1 MLNQPRNAPRNV
13 KIRGLSLVATALLM
27 FVGSLLAYAQGFT
40 QEASISVSFAT
51 PPKEPVPVY
60 VLAGQSA
67 LVVFDESIGRL
78 AVSNTDVAE
87 AVLVAPNQMMVNGK
101 ISGRARFTAWSKD
114 TTQFVF
120 FDVDVRVNLAQ
131 IDSQV
136 RALFPNLDIRLS
148 QANGAVVISGNVPN
162 AVMAQVDAVVKAAG
176 YKTVNLAAKTVE
188 NIAQVQMHVKVAEVQ
203 RNKLAEYAYSP
214 VVQTNARNAGTSNT
228 GRSPYTVGAT
238 PQGEAGL
245 RTVDILGSVSCA
257 MNVFFF
263 TNGISNYIRA
273 LQTSGA
279 LRSLAEPNLVAM
291 DGKEASFLAGG
302 EIPVPILQSS
312 GGSGGGGVS
321 VVWKE
326 YGVRLNFKP
335 EILDEQHIRLY
346 IEPEVSTL
354 DFASGIDFGGYR
366 IPALRARRVK
376 TSIELQNG
384 QTFGIAGLLDNSETK
399 SLGKI
404 PVIADIPIIGN
415 LFKSKSF
422 QKNETEIV
430 FIVTTTLVKPWN
442 PDQVPT
448 YKGVEGIRNGSPLGT
463 HYPDAPKAEGDKNE
477 TNGEAPV
484 ASPLVAPEAEKSA
497 GEAMPVEGGANPPV
511 APANGEAP
519 TTTGGD
525 AAAPS
530 APTTGPEAPPVGT
543 QAADPSNP
551 ANQIGPPQGVPSNTS
566 APSAT
571 PTEKAPEKVPSAPT
585 TSNAKPTIKRG
596 TTPDKG
602 VTALQWKIQVPVTAT
617 VTAQTRP

>member
-1 MLNQPRNAPRNV
+1 MLNQSRNAPHNV
-13 KIRGLSLVATALLM
+13 KIRGMALVATALLM
-27 FVGSLLAYAQGFT
+27 FAGSLLAYAQGFA

-78 AVSNTDVAE
+78 AVSNTEVAE

-101 ISGRARFTAWSKD
+101 LSGRARFTAWSKD

-136 RALFPNLDIRLS
+136 RALFPNMDIRLS
-148 QANGAVVISGNVPN
+148 QANGAVVISGNVPSL
-162 AVMAQVDAVVKAAG
+162 VMSQVDAIVKAAG
-176 YKTVNLAAKTVE
+176 YKTVNLAAQAVE
-188 NIAQVQMHVKVAEVQ
+188 SIQQVQMNVRVAEVQ
-203 RNKLAEYAYSP
+203 RNKMAEYAYSP
-214 VVQTNARNAGTSNT
+214 SVQMNGRNAGTSNT
-228 GRSPYTVGAT
+228 GSAPVRTDAASGGP
-238 PQGEAGL
+238 L
-245 RTVDILGSVSCA
+245 RTVELLGAATSS
-257 MNVFFF
+257 MNLFFF
-263 TNGISNYIRA
+263 TNGIANYIRA

-302 EIPVPILQSS
+302 EIPVPIVQASGNGQSA
-312 GGSGGGGVS
+312 VTI
-321 VVWKE
+321 VWKE
-326 YGVRLNFKP
+326 YGVRLHFKP
-335 EILDEQHIRLY
+335 QILDEQHIRLE

-354 DFASGIDFGGYR
+354 DYASGVDFQGYR
-366 IPALRARRVK
+366 VPALRTRKVK

-422 QKNETEIV
+422 QKNETEVV
-430 FIVTTTLVKPWN
+430 FIVTTNLIKPWN
-442 PDQVPT
+442 ADQVPT

-463 HYPDAPKAEGDKNE
+463 HYPDPPKAESDKNE
-477 TNGEAPV
+477 TKEDAPV
-484 ASPLVAPEAEKSA
+484 ASPVAVPEAEKSA
-497 GEAMPVEGGANPPV
+497 GEAMPVEGGANPV
-511 APANGEAP
+511 APANGETPAP
-519 TTTGGD
+519 TGGD
-525 AAAPS
+525 AAAP
-530 APTTGPEAPPVGT
+530 ATTGTEAPPVGT
-543 QAADPSNP
+543 QAVDPSNP
-551 ANQIGPPQGVPSNTS
+551 ANQIGQPQGVPSNTS

-571 PTEKAPEKVPSAPT
+571 PIEKAPEKVPSAPT
-585 TSNAKPTIKRG
+585 TSNAKPTTKRG
-596 TTPDKG
+596 ITPDKG
-602 VTALQWKIQVPVTAT
+602 VTALQWKIQVPATAT

>member
-1 MLNQPRNAPRNV
+1 MLNQPRNASRKAFLKPLKP
-13 KIRGLSLVATALLM
+13 KIRGLSLVATALMM
-27 FVGSLLAYAQGFT
+27 FVGSLSASAQGFA

-78 AVSNTDVAE
+78 AVSNVEVAE

-188 NIAQVQMHVKVAEVQ
+188 SIAQVQMHVKVAEVQ
-203 RNKLAEYAYSP
+203 RNKLSEYAYTP
-214 VVQTNARNAGTSNT
+214 IVQDRQTGGTTNT
-228 GRSPYTVGAT
+228 GRSPVSTSAISGG
-238 PQGEAGL
+238 PL
-245 RTVDILGSVSCA
+245 RTVDLLGAATNS
-257 MNVFFF
+257 MNIFFF

-291 DGKEASFLAGG
+291 DGKDASFLAGG

-312 GGSGGGGVS
+312 GGGGGGGVS

-384 QTFGIAGLLDNSETK
+384 QTFAIAGLLDNNETK
-399 SLGKI
+399 SLGRI
-404 PVIADIPIIGN
+404 PLIADIPVIGN

-430 FIVTTTLVKPWN
+430 FIVTTSLIKPWN

-463 HYPDAPKAEGDKNE
+463 HYPDAPKAEGDKDKNE
-477 TNGEAPV
+477 TNGDVPV
-484 ASPLVAPEAEKSA
+484 TSPAGTPETEKPA
-497 GEAMPVEGGANPPV
+497 GEAMPVEGGANPV

-519 TTTGGD
+519 
-525 AAAPS
+525 ASAAP
-530 APTTGPEAPPVGT
+530 ATGPEAPPVGT

-571 PTEKAPEKVPSAPT
+571 PIEKAPEKVPSAPT

-596 TTPDKG
+596 TAPDRG

>member
-1 MLNQPRNAPRNV
+1 MLNQPRNPSRHSRL
-13 KIRGLSLVATALLM
+13 RGLSLITTALMM
-27 FVGSLLAYAQGFT
+27 FVGSLLAYAQSFA

-78 AVSNTDVAE
+78 AVSNTEVAE

-203 RNKLAEYAYSP
+203 RNKLAEYAYTP
-214 VVQTNARNAGTSNT
+214 VVQDGQVGGTTNT
-228 GRSPYTVGAT
+228 GRSPVSTSALSGG
-238 PQGEAGL
+238 PL
-245 RTVDILGSVSCA
+245 RTVDLLGAATSS
-257 MNVFFF
+257 MNIFFF
-263 TNGISNYIRA
+263 TNGIANYIRA

-279 LRSLAEPNLVAM
+279 LRALAEPNLVAM

-302 EIPVPILQSS
+302 EIPVPILQ
-312 GGSGGGGVS
+312 GGGAGNGGGVS

-384 QTFGIAGLLDNSETK
+384 QTFAIAGLLDNNETK

-430 FIVTTTLVKPWN
+430 FIVTTTLIKPWN

-463 HYPDAPKAEGDKNE
+463 TYPDAPKAEGDKNE
-477 TNGEAPV
+477 TDGEAPATPRE
-484 ASPLVAPEAEKSA
+484 ASPDAEKPA
-497 GEAMPVEGGANPPV
+497 GEAMPVEGGANPV
-511 APANGEAP
+511 NGPANGEAP
-519 TTTGGD
+519 ATTGGD
-525 AAAPS
+525 ATAPA
-530 APTTGPEAPPVGT
+530 APTTGTEAPAVI
-543 QAADPSNP
+543 DPSSP

-571 PTEKAPEKVPSAPT
+571 PIEKAPEKVPSAPT
-585 TSNAKPTIKRG
+585 TSNAKPTMKRG
-596 TTPDKG
+596 TTLDKG
-602 VTALQWKIQVPVTAT
+602 VTALQWKIQVPATAT